1 MKEEKSLS
9 LRAKAGGVV
18 SSMLPVNASECI
30 MSSYKQFN
38 QNNYAKNSFISS
50 ATFSSLLS
58 SAFSSIAAIP
68 GLTTYTDEGFFNY
81 TLQVQNDSECIILLY
96 DIYLLQNENN
106 NIGDIVYIS
115 SSISYLLKGEKG
127 TIDIKYKSIRDVDIY
142 LKFVVVSIDPEIMH
156 PIKPG
161 DITSVKDENLPNFI
175 IHIKLSESVTDKI
188 IMQDVTNNNINT
200 EVKQSDLIYDN
211 MISSLNFALF
221 SGNEGSFA
229 PSFGVAMNTSFS
241 AQNSGEAQGT
251 VLLFTPQKERDRQDR
266 YSMKSGNNNPADEAK
281 LVKARHALRSLYT
294 IFSGDFAKAR
304 MLTPV
309 EIASVLSAAMGMASA
324 LNSSRQSKHKNVN
337 NYNLIIN
344 NQTNSFISMYR
355 VNNITSNEAVCP
367 IIKPNQLV
375 NIPYSKSTTLDD
387 ELNFKLLVSSDI
399 DEEFSEIEFEI
410 NNYGKG
416 NKLGV
421 SNIMLNRNQE
431 SRESFK
437 NMLKGNNNIET
448 QFYEFRD
455 GKQNYKFFIMMTEQS
470 FVEKGTIKLDILSV
484 KNSMEDEFKTG

>member
-1 MKEEKSLS
+1 MKEENSLS
-9 LRAKAGGVV
+9 SRSKAGGIV

-38 QNNYAKNSFISS
+38 QDNYTKNSFISS
-50 ATFSSLLS
+50 STFSSLLS

-68 GLTTYTDEGFFNY
+68 GLTTSTDKDFFNS

-96 DIYLLQNENN
+96 DIYLPQNEDNN
-106 NIGDIVYIS
+106 AGDIVYIA

-127 TIDIKYKSIRDVDIY
+127 TIDIKYKSTRDVDIY

-156 PIKPG
+156 SIKPG
-161 DITSVKDENLPNFI
+161 DITSVKNENLPDFN
-175 IHIKLSESVTDKI
+175 IHILLSESVADKI

-200 EVKQSDLIYDN
+200 KVKQSDLLYDN

-221 SGNEGSFA
+221 SGFEGSFA
-229 PSFGVAMNTSFS
+229 PSFGVAMNTSYS
-241 AQNSGEAQGT
+241 AQNLGETQGT
-251 VLLFTPQKERDRQDR
+251 VLLFTPQKERFNQD
-266 YSMKSGNNNPADEAK
+266 YYNMKSNNNISDEAK
-281 LVKARHALRSLYT
+281 LVKARHALRSLYA
-294 IFSGDFAKAR
+294 IFSDDYANTR
-304 MLTPV
+304 ILTPV
-309 EIASVLSAAMGMASA
+309 EIASILSAAMGMVSA
-324 LNSSRQSKHKNVN
+324 LNSSRQGKHKNII

-355 VNNITSNEAVCP
+355 VNNNTSNEAVCP

-375 NIPYSKSTTLDD
+375 SVPYSKSTTLNDQ
-387 ELNFKLLVSSDI
+387 LNFKLLVSSDI
-399 DEEFSEIEFEI
+399 YKEFSEIEFEI

-431 SRESFK
+431 SGESFENK
-437 NMLKGNNNIET
+437 LKGNNNIET
-448 QFYEFRD
+448 QFYEHRD
-455 GKQNYKFFIMMTEQS
+455 EKQNYKFLIMMTEQS

-484 KNSMEDEFKTG
+484 KNNM